1 MARRLLAIL
10 AALAVLAT
18 APAARSAPMYTDFP
32 TLRAKATLVVL
43 GTVRT
48 TVGPNNTSV
57 ITVDV
62 DHVIRGSARLGPM
75 VVKESPDGHVF
86 LNNERVVAFI
96 DSGALR
102 WVGQLAAGA
111 SLETGVIRLAGFF
124 DFNAHIVQPGI
135 VTLAQLRSALATGVL
150 DQSFDATL
158 AFRDGHGGFARS
170 SRTLGVEY
178 APFTRALHVTGATF
192 ACLQASALSG
202 FDWGSFELHFYDT
215 CPSAA
220 ANAPSR
226 ELTLEGKYT
235 GVDARTG
242 HIQVELVPTRP
253 FLTEAQFA
261 TYVADGKI
269 ADMTSA
275 LDVALSD
282 GTHWTW
288 RLDKDMLDPGGN
300 THSAGG
306 SSTSMT
312 MKNGKSSEREEYE
325 FGGDVKI
332 ALEQSSAAGSSGG
345 NPRGLVT
352 LVDSGAPLSCTFEQH
367 HHPDRTCKLS
377 TRAPIVVRR

>member
-1 MARRLLAIL
+1 
-10 AALAVLAT
+10 
-18 APAARSAPMYTDFP
+18 MYTDFP
-32 TLRAKATLVVL
+32 TLRAKATVVVL

-48 TVGPNNTSV
+48 TVGPNNTPV

-62 DHVIRGSARLGPM
+62 DHVIRGRARLGPM
-75 VVKESPDGHVF
+75 VVKDSPDGHVF
-86 LNNERVVAFI
+86 LNNERVVAFV
-96 DSGALR
+96 DAGALR
-102 WVGQLAAGA
+102 WVGKLAAGA
-111 SLETGVIRLAGFF
+111 SLETGVIRLEGFF
-124 DFNAHIVQPGI
+124 DFNAHVVQPGI
-135 VTLAQLRSALATGVL
+135 VTLAQLRTALATGVL

-178 APFTRALHVTGATF
+178 VPFTRALHVTGATF
-192 ACLQASALSG
+192 ACLQTSAPSG

-253 FLTEAQFA
+253 FLTEAQYA

-275 LDVALSD
+275 LDVTLSD
-282 GTHWTW
+282 GTRWTW
-288 RLDKDMLDPGGN
+288 RLEKDMLDPAGN

-306 SSTSMT
+306 SSTSVT
-312 MKNGKSSEREEYE
+312 MKNGKTSDRQEYE

-332 ALEQSSAAGSSGG
+332 TLDHTSGG
-345 NPRGLVT
+345 ASPGGNARELVT
-352 LVDSGAPLSCTFEQH
+352 LVDSRAPLSCTFHQH
-367 HHPDRTCKLS
+367 HHPDRTCTLS